1 MIEFIYWLWSV
12 FEPYVPILGA
22 CFGICGALVIW
33 QPTMKAKVVGFELWV
48 YSNIFWIIFGA
59 VIITNYW
66 LVVMNVV
73 FLVSSLAGIVKHF
86 PLMEIEQKYITDLL
100 AIPPKE

>member
-1 MIEFIYWLWSV
+1 MIELLTWIWSI

-33 QPTMKAKVVGFELWV
+33 QPTIKAKVVGFELWV
-48 YSNIFWIIFGA
+48 YSNVLWIIYG
-59 VIITNYW
+59 VTITNYW
-66 LVVMNVV
+66 LVAMNIV
-73 FLVSSLAGIVKHF
+73 FLFSSLAGIVKHI
-86 PLMEIEQKYITDLL
+86 PLLQIEEKYIKDLL